1 MGAKLNNK
9 LPEKDDLHIFQSV
22 SQDLSV
28 AVGLCLSI
36 SFMRSNKPNI
46 DILVN
51 SNPKDEYKPG

>member
-9 LPEKDDLHIFQSV
+9 LPEEDDLHIFQSV
-22 SQDLSV
+22 SQDLSLV
-28 AVGLCLSI
+28 VGLCLTI